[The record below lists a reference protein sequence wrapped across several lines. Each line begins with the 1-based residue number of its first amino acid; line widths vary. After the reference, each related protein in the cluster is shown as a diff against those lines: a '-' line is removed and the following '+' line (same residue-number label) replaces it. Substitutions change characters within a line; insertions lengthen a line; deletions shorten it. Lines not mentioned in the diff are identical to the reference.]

1 MKKVLLSV
9 MALGMLTACNVHFT
23 KREKAQTEE
32 QRPLKGFER
41 IELLGSLDVK
51 YEQADSFSV
60 LVKAP
65 QKVIDDVQARVEDNK
80 LVLNMKGSNKFLN
93 MGVSDSDGVTVYV
106 TSPDFLGIEL

>member
-23 KREKAQTEE
+23 KRVKAQTEE

-80 LVLNMKGSNKFLN
+80 LVLNM
-93 MGVSDSDGVTVYV
+93 VSILY
-106 TSPDFLGIEL
+106 

>member
-23 KREKAQTEE
+23 QRVKAQAEE

-60 LVKAP
+60 LVNSEG
-65 QKVIDDVQARVEDNK
+65 D
-80 LVLNMKGSNKFLN
+80 
-93 MGVSDSDGVTVYV
+93 
-106 TSPDFLGIEL
+106 